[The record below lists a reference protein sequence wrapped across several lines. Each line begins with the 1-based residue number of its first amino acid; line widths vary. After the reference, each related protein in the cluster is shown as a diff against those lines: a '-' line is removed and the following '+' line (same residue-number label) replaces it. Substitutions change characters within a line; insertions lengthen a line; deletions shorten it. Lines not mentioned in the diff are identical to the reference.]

1 MLQSLGKIETG
12 SVLWTTG
19 IIFNWAEFV
28 TKRVKDVQF
37 LNLKSTHLTVQTIFF
52 ITSHVKSLDKASERF
67 LL

>member
-1 MLQSLGKIETG
+1 M
-12 SVLWTTG
+12 
-19 IIFNWAEFV
+19 